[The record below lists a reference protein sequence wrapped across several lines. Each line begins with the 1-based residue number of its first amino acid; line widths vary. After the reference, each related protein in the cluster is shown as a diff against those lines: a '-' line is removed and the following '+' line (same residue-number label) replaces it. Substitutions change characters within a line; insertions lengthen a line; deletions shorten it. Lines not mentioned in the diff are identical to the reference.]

1 MTDRSRKPPL
11 DGIRVIE
18 LARVLAGPWAGQMLA
33 DLGADVIKV
42 ENPDG
47 GDDTRQWGPPF
58 VEGKDGEN
66 LSAAYYHSANRN
78 KRSVTADLKTEEGQS
93 LVRRLAATAD
103 VLIENFKLGGLVKYG
118 LDYESLRKINPKL
131 VYCSITG
138 FGQFGPYAGLAG
150 YDYIVQ
156 GMSGFMSITGEPDR
170 QPMKAG
176 VAIADIFTGIYAAS
190 AIEAALI
197 HTLKTGEG
205 QLVDMA
211 LLDVQSAVLANQNMN
226 YLISGRAPTRLG
238 NAHPNISPYEVVPSA
253 DGYLILAVGND
264 SQFRRLCTVLGL
276 DGIAGDERFSTN
288 RARVANR
295 DEVRRLVS
303 TETLKWQ
310 KADLLKA
317 CEENAVPA
325 GAINTIEE
333 MFADPQIVAR
343 GLRIDLPDAAGT
355 MIPGV
360 RTPVVLSETPLRY
373 ERPSPRLGEHQEE
386 VLAELEALERAER
399 ERKSAP

>member
-1 MTDRSRKPPL
+1 MTDQKTKKPPL
-11 DGIRVIE
+11 SGIRVIE

-66 LSAAYYHSANRN
+66 LSAAYYHSANRG
-78 KRSVTADLKTEEGQS
+78 KRSITADLKTEDGQG
-93 LVRRLAATAD
+93 LVRRLVKTAD
-103 VLIENFKLGGLVKYG
+103 VVIENFKLGGLVKYG
-118 LDYESLRKINPKL
+118 LDYESLKKINPRI

-138 FGQFGPYAGLAG
+138 FGQTGPYAGLAG

-156 GMSGFMSITGEPDR
+156 GMSGFMSITGEPGG

-176 VAIADIFTGIYAAS
+176 VAIADIFTGIYAVS

-197 HTLKTGEG
+197 HALKTGEG
-205 QLVDMA
+205 QLIDMA

-226 YLISGRAPTRLG
+226 YLISGKPPVRLG
-238 NAHPNISPYEVVPSA
+238 NAHPNISPYEVVPTA

-264 SQFRRLCTVLGL
+264 GQFRRLCAILGMETNA
-276 DGIAGDERFSTN
+276 DDERYATN
-288 RARVANR
+288 KARVANR
-295 DEVRRLVS
+295 NEVRAFIS
-303 TETLKWQ
+303 AETLKWN
-310 KADLLKA
+310 KAELLRA
-317 CEENAVPA
+317 CEANAVPA
-325 GAINTIEE
+325 GAINTIKD

-343 GLRIDLPDAAGT
+343 GLRIDLEDSAGT
-355 MIPGV
+355 VIPSV
-360 RTPVVLSETPLRY
+360 RTPIVLSETPLTY
-373 ERPSPRLGEHQEE
+373 TRPSPRLGEHQEE
-386 VLAELEALERAER
+386 VLAELAKLEEKA
-399 ERKSAP
+399 RK